1 MCQKY
6 GFLSFARYLSYK
18 FVKKLLNAA
27 SKTGLDTRKTAY
39 KKYSIQKLN
48 QQENLYK
55 IRLLK
60 KLWNQNHA
68 NSKNV
73 KEIIPP
79 QKKQEILNEVFF
91 KHFASKNQQPS
102 FYISQTLVKNGLK
115 CQF

>member
-18 FVKKLLNAA
+18 FVEKLLNAA
-27 SKTGLDTRKTAY
+27 SKTGLDTRKTAN

-60 KLWNQNHA
+60 KL
-68 NSKNV
+68 
-73 KEIIPP
+73 
-79 QKKQEILNEVFF
+79 
-91 KHFASKNQQPS
+91 
-102 FYISQTLVKNGLK
+102 
-115 CQF
+115 